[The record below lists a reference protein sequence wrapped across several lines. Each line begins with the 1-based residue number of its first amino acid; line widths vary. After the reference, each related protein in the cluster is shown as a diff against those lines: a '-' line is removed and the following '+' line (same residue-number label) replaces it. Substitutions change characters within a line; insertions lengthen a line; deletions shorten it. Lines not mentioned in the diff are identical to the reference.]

1 MTLRY
6 GSPAPLARAVLLAG
20 LTVIIPDT
28 VSAADLVIRITGI
41 SEPLGEVGCA
51 LYANATGFPMD
62 RATARG
68 QWRPADAG
76 GVTCRFPDVPEG
88 TYAVSIVHDRNGNKR
103 VDRNFVGMP
112 TEQWGVSNNARPR
125 MRAPTFEE
133 ARFTVAAGASDVVI
147 DITVAK

>member
-1 MTLRY
+1 MTLRH
-6 GSPAPLARAVLLAG
+6 GSRALLARAVLLAG
-20 LTVIIPDT
+20 VAAIAPAT
-28 VSAADLVIRITGI
+28 VSAAGLVIRVTGM
-41 SEPLGEVGCA
+41 SAPLGEVGCA
-51 LYANATGFPMD
+51 LYASADGFPMD
-62 RATARG
+62 RATARA
-68 QWRPADAG
+68 QWLPADAG

-133 ARFTVAAGASDVVI
+133 AQFRVAAGASDVVI